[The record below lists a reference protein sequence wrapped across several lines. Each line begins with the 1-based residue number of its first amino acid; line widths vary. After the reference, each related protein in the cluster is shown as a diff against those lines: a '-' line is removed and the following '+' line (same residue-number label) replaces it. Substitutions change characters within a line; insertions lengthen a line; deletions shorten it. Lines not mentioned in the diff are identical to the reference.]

1 MANREKKK
9 KMVLNVL
16 PYISVISLFVGWQL
30 VVTLDIIPNVL
41 LASPIQV
48 AKMFIYKL
56 SHAQPDGFVLWVHTV
71 VSLKEALLG
80 YFLALVIGIP
90 LGMLMGWFKPVEGL
104 VGPIFEMLRPM
115 PAIAWIPLTIFWF
128 GIGLTGKVF
137 IIFLSGLVAC
147 VINSYTG
154 VKMTNPTLIRMARTY
169 GATNW
174 EIFFK
179 ICVPS
184 SLPMVFG
191 GLQVALAACWTT
203 LVAAEMIAADSGL
216 GFMIT
221 MGRRLIKT
229 DLIMLGMVMV
239 GLTGVVISVIIDKI
253 ETRLIAG
260 VRR

>member
-1 MANREKKK
+1 MAKREKKEII
-9 KMVLNVL
+9 LQIL
-16 PYISVISLFVGWQL
+16 PYLSLISLFVGWQL
-30 VVTLDIIPNVL
+30 VVYLGIIPNSL

-48 AKMFIYKL
+48 VKMFIYKL
-56 SHAQPDGFVLWVHTV
+56 TQAQPDGYVLWVHTA
-71 VSLKEALLG
+71 VSLQEALLG
-80 YFLALVIGIP
+80 YLLALVIGIP
-90 LGMLMGWFKPVEGL
+90 LGMFMGWFNLVEGL
-104 VGPIFEMLRPM
+104 AGPIFEMLRPM

-128 GIGLTGKVF
+128 GIGLSGKVF

-154 VKMTNPTLIRMARTY
+154 IKMTNPTLIRMARTY

-174 EIFFK
+174 EIFYK
-179 ICVPS
+179 ICIPS

-203 LVAAEMIAADSGL
+203 LVAAELIAANSGL

-221 MGRRLIKT
+221 MGRRVLRT

-239 GLTGVVISVIIDKI
+239 GLTGVLISFIIDKI
-253 ETRLIAG
+253 ERRLVAG

>member
-1 MANREKKK
+1 MASKTKKEI
-9 KMVLNVL
+9 VLKVL
-16 PYISVISLFVGWQL
+16 PYLSLISLFMVWQL
-30 VVTLDIIPNVL
+30 VVTLDVIPNTL

-48 AKMFIYKL
+48 VKMFIYKL
-56 SHAQPDGFVLWVHTV
+56 TNSKPDGYVLWVHTV

-80 YFLALVIGIP
+80 YLLALAIGIP
-90 LGMLMGWFKPVEGL
+90 LGMIMGWFKPVEGL
-104 VGPIFEMLRPM
+104 IGPIFEMIRPM

-128 GIGLTGKVF
+128 GIGLSGKVF

-154 VKMTNPTLIRMARTY
+154 VKMTNPTFIRMARTY

-174 EIFFK
+174 EIFWK
-179 ICVPS
+179 ICIPS

-221 MGRRLIKT
+221 MGRRVLRT

-253 ETRLIAG
+253 ESRLVAG